1 MPLILCHSPVGGAGT
16 TFLAARLALG
26 LAARGHDVTA
36 IDFTHADALKLFFG
50 MLPTQEIP
58 AMTDATTEG
67 IVVDGV
73 ELLSGYAA
81 VQSGAFD
88 RLLTRLGTSPF
99 DDERVVFAD
108 VSSADVALKAKLLRH
123 AALHLCVLTPQPT
136 SLAALSKVQPGTATV
151 DLEQTAFVL
160 NQVDD
165 TRKLSRH
172 SQIFL
177 RALFGDNLIGT
188 VRRDEA
194 VNEALA
200 SFQPILRYAKQSVVL
215 PDLVALTAAVETRCG
230 LVADEKQA
238 S

>member
-1 MPLILCHSPVGGAGT
+1 MPLILCHSPVGGVGT
-16 TFLAARLALG
+16 TFLTARLALG

-36 IDFTHADALKLFFG
+36 IDFTYADALKLFFG
-50 MLPTQEIP
+50 MLPAQEIP

-88 RLLTRLGTSPF
+88 RLLARLGTSPF
-99 DDERVVFAD
+99 ADDRIVI
-108 VSSADVALKAKLLRH
+108 ADVAAADLALKTRLMPH
-123 AALHLCVLTPQPT
+123 AALHLCVLVPQPT
-136 SLAALSKVQPGTATV
+136 SLAALAKVQQGTATI

-177 RALFGDNLIGT
+177 RALFGDNLIAT

-200 SFQPILRYAKQSVVL
+200 SFQPIARYAKQSVVL
-215 PDLVALTAAVETRCG
+215 PDLATLTTAVEARCG
-230 LVADEKQA
+230 LVTSEEVPR
-238 S
+238 

>member
-1 MPLILCHSPVGGAGT
+1 MPLIMSHSPVGGVGT
-16 TFLAARLALG
+16 TFLTARLALG
-26 LAARGHDVTA
+26 LAARGHDVSA

-50 MLPTQEIP
+50 MLPAQEIP

-67 IVVDGV
+67 FVVDGV

-81 VQSGAFD
+81 VQSGAFG
-88 RLLTRLGTSPF
+88 RLIARSGTSPF
-99 DDERVVFAD
+99 DSARIVI
-108 VSSADVALKAKLLRH
+108 ADVASADLALKTSLLPH
-123 AALHLCVLTPQPT
+123 AALHLCTLVPQPT
-136 SLAALSKVQPGTATV
+136 SLAALAKVQPGTPTI
-151 DLEQTAFVL
+151 DLEQTVFVL

-177 RALFGDNLIGT
+177 RALFGDNLIAT

-200 SFQPILRYAKQSVVL
+200 SFQPIARYAKQSVVL
-215 PDLVALTAAVETRCG
+215 PDLAAMTIAIEARCG
-230 LVADEKQA
+230 LVAATEPA
-238 S
+238 E

>member
-1 MPLILCHSPVGGAGT
+1 MPLILCHSPAGGVGT
-16 TFLAARLALG
+16 TFLTAHLALG

-50 MLPTQEIP
+50 MLPVQQIP
-58 AMTDATTEG
+58 TMTDGASEG

-81 VQSGAFD
+81 AQSGAFG
-88 RLLTRLGTSPF
+88 RLLAQRSALPF
-99 DDERVVFAD
+99 DEDRIVI
-108 VSSADVALKAKLLRH
+108 ADVAAADLALKTSLLPH
-123 AALHLCVLTPQPT
+123 AALHVCVLAPQPT
-136 SLAALSKVQPGTATV
+136 SLAALSKVQPGTPTI

-160 NQVDD
+160 NRIDD

-177 RALFGDNLIGT
+177 RALFGDALIGA

-200 SFQPILRYAKQSVVL
+200 SFKPLARYAKQSVVL
-215 PDLVALTAAVETRCG
+215 ADLLTLTAAVETRCG
-230 LVADEKQA
+230 FVAHAVRA